1 MVRRDAPPED
11 APPAAQAGAG
21 TYALDDD
28 EPLVA
33 VVESGTM
40 DLSSLGPDPR
50 EVLGISVTDA
60 PSAPGIP
67 KAQAPRA
74 MADWTLFEAHRV
86 PLRKPAPSAAP
97 SAEGLPQRYE
107 DLGVIGHGGMGEVHR
122 VRDRELGRTL
132 AMKFIHPEL
141 ARSRSVMAR
150 FLEEAQVTAQ
160 LQHPGV
166 VPVYDLGT
174 LPDSR
179 AFFTMKEIVG
189 RTLGDVI
196 RDLHAAAEA
205 GRDEAAGGW
214 TFRRVIDA
222 FLKVCETVSYAHAR
236 GVIHRDLKPTNI
248 MVGDFGEVMVAD
260 WGLAKVQG
268 APEPGPVT
276 LEPVSTV
283 RSQDEALATRAG
295 GIAGT
300 PAYMPPEQARADF
313 DAVGP
318 RSDVYALGAILYEI
332 LSGAPPYDGPTAES
346 VLAQVLDGPP
356 PPPRARALRIPD
368 ELAALCMHA
377 MAHEPTARFPDAGH
391 LASELSAWLDG
402 ARKREQAQR
411 LVDQASAL
419 LPEMDHLRSVA
430 ASLHQEASRLLA
442 RVRPHDPVERKRRG
456 WAMQDEADR
465 LEWQAALK
473 EVELSQLLGAALTH
487 APDLPQA
494 HDMLAEQYRAR
505 HAAAEAQRDRLAAA
519 HYLALLRRHDS
530 GKHASYLRGD
540 GMLTLWTDPPGAE
553 VELCVFERVERRLE
567 AVPFRMLGR
576 TPLHEV
582 PLPMGSYL
590 LRIRAPGRLEV
601 VYPVQIGR
609 EEHWDG
615 VPPGG
620 SDPTPIILP
629 RRDLLGPDDCY
640 VPAGWAWVGG
650 DPEAPGTLPKRRVWV
665 DGFVLKR
672 FPVTNQAYV
681 GFLNHLVANGR
692 EEDAQR
698 HVPRERSGNVRDQ
711 GAPIYGRNAAG
722 RFVLR
727 QDADGFFWGP
737 TWPVAS
743 IDQQSARAFCA
754 WLAST
759 TGTPWRLPGE
769 LEWEKAARGVD
780 GRFYPWGDLLDPTW
794 CNMADT
800 NPGSPAPAPVDAFPS
815 DESPYGVQGMAGNV
829 RDWCL
834 DRWSAT
840 GPDELSGP
848 DPGEDPSV
856 LRVVRGGCWDGGGFA
871 CRAAGR
877 LRVAAG
883 RRGPDIGLRMAR
895 TVSGT
900 G

>member
-1 MVRRDAPPED
+1 MVPRDAPPSDATLAPPQGVRPTAHESDGEAPLIAMVED
-11 APPAAQAGAG
+11 A
-21 TYALDDD
+21 TLDLRP
-28 EPLVA
+28 ELP
-33 VVESGTM
+33 SNM
-40 DLSSLGPDPR
+40 
-50 EVLGISVTDA
+50 DA

-67 KAQAPRA
+67 KAPVPRA
-74 MADWTLFEAHRV
+74 LADWTMFEARRMPV
-86 PLRKPAPSAAP
+86 KPTPAAA
-97 SAEGLPQRYE
+97 AESGEVLPTRYE

-141 ARSRSVMAR
+141 LTSRSVVAR
-150 FLEEAQVTAQ
+150 FMEEAQVTAQ

-166 VPVYDLGT
+166 VPVYDLGV
-174 LPDSR
+174 LPDQR
-179 AFFTMKEIVG
+179 AYFTMKEIVG

-196 RDLHAAAEA
+196 HDLHAGAAA
-205 GRDEAAGGW
+205 GRDEAGGGW
-214 TFRRVIDA
+214 TFRRLIDA
-222 FLKVCETVSYAHAR
+222 FHKVCETVSYAHAR

-260 WGLAKVQG
+260 WGLAKVVG
-268 APEPGPVT
+268 LPESAATVT

-283 RSQDEALATRAG
+283 RSRDEALATRAG

-300 PAYMPPEQARADF
+300 PAYMPPEQARGESH
-313 DAVGP
+313 AVGP

-332 LSGAPPYDGPTAES
+332 LTGAPPYDGPTAES

-368 ELAALCMHA
+368 ELAALCTRA
-377 MAHEPTARFPDAGH
+377 MAHASADRFPDAGH
-391 LASELSAWLDG
+391 LASELAAWLDG
-402 ARKREQAQR
+402 ARKREQALR

-419 LPEMDHLRSVA
+419 LPEMEHLRRVA
-430 ASLHQEASRLLA
+430 GSLHQEASRLLA

-473 EVELSQLLGAALTH
+473 EVELTQLLGAALNH
-487 APDLPQA
+487 APDLAQA
-494 HDMLAEQYRAR
+494 HDMLAAQYRAR

-530 GKHASYLRGD
+530 GRHATYLRGD
-540 GMLTLWTDPPGAE
+540 GTLTVWTDPPGAE

-576 TPLHEV
+576 TPIHEV
-582 PLPMGSYL
+582 SLPMGSYL
-590 LRIRAPGRLEV
+590 LRIRSPGRQEV

-615 VPPGG
+615 VPPGA
-620 SDPTPIILP
+620 SDSCPIMLP
-629 RRDLLGPDDCY
+629 RRDLLSPDDCY

-650 DPEAPGTLPKRRVWV
+650 DPEAPGALPKRRVWV
-665 DGFVLKR
+665 DAFVLRR

-692 EEDAQR
+692 EDEAQR

-743 IDQQSARAFCA
+743 IEHASARAFAA

-759 TGTPWRLPGE
+759 TGVDWRLPSE

-780 GRFYPWGDLLDPTW
+780 GRFFPWGDLLDPTW

-800 NPGSPAPAPVDAFPS
+800 NPGRPAPAPVDTFPS
-815 DESPYGVQGMAGNV
+815 DESPYGVQGLAGNV

-834 DRWSAT
+834 DRWT
-840 GPDELSGP
+840 NNGPEELSGP
-848 DPGEDPSV
+848 DPVDDPSV
-856 LRVVRGGCWDGGGFA
+856 LRVARGGCWDGGGFA
-871 CRAAGR
+871 CRSAAR
-877 LRVAAG
+877 VRVASG
-883 RRGPDIGLRMAR
+883 RRGPDIGIRLAR
-895 TVSGT
+895 TLSGT